1 MKIIIDTLGAD
12 LGFEE
17 VVKGCIEAVKESS
30 SNLTLVGPEEEIRNI
45 ITRKNAD
52 INRFDIINTDIFI
65 ENNEEPVKAI
75 RKKKDSSIVL
85 GLNLLN
91 EQGYD
96 GLISCGSTGGLLAGG
111 LFITKRIDNVERA
124 VITAAIPN
132 RKGATILVD
141 TGAVMD
147 STSDMLDQFAT
158 MGSIYS
164 STVLN
169 KSNPKVYLLNVGSE
183 EGKGDNRAKKTFKVL
198 EENKSINFMGNIEA
212 RDFLTGKADVIVS
225 DAFAGNIALKTLEGV
240 AGTLFKEIKEGAMSK
255 FRYKMGALL
264 MKPVFKD
271 ISEMYSYREVGS
283 AMLLGIKKPVF
294 KAHGS
299 SDSHAV
305 KNAILNAEKIIKTD
319 IIDKIEREF
328 SND

>member
-1 MKIIIDTLGAD
+1 MKFIIDTLGAD

-124 VITAAIPN
+124 VITAAIPT

>member
-111 LFITKRIDNVERA
+111 LFIIKRIDNVERA
-124 VITAAIPN
+124 VITAAIPT

>member
-124 VITAAIPN
+124 VITAAIPT